1 MIAKVIVDVASK
13 SVDYKFDYLIPE
25 RLVSVIQPG
34 IRVVVPFGPRTI
46 QGYVMEV
53 TTQPDSQLD
62 MSKLKS
68 IIEVKD
74 IKPEL
79 TPELIA
85 LSEWMSATH
94 VIKRISMLEVMLPS
108 AIKAKYKKAFMLKDD
123 TEVTADILKRFD
135 KNGFYYYKDAQKNND
150 IASLMSLL
158 QAGIIEEKTILSQNV
173 TKKTKR
179 AVRII
184 DGFNPDEV
192 LAKLEKIIKQYD
204 LYAFLSEEQHKTI
217 FLSDIEDMG
226 FSKSSLDGL
235 VKKGYVEKY
244 DAIVERDPF
253 KDRVFEQESKRQLTT
268 DQQRAYAAINEKIIN
283 QEQATFLLHGVTGS
297 GKTEVYLQTI
307 EDVLN
312 QGKQAMMLI
321 PEIALTP
328 QMVLRFKRRFGD
340 DVAVLHSGLSNGER
354 YDEWQKIRDGR
365 AQVSVGARSSVFA
378 PFKNL
383 GLIIIDEEHESTYKQ
398 EDYPRY
404 HAREIAQ
411 WRSEYHHCPVILGS
425 ATPCLESYARAEK
438 GVYQLLSLPN
448 RVNQQA
454 LPDIDIVDMRT
465 ELSEGNRSMFSKDL
479 REAIQLR
486 LDRQEQV
493 VLFLNRRGYASFM
506 LCRDC
511 GYVPQCP
518 NCDISLT
525 YHKTTDLL
533 KCHYCGYQ
541 ETPPNQCPNCES
553 EHIRQVGTGTQ
564 KVEELLQQEFEGA
577 RIIRMDVDTTS
588 KKGAHE
594 KLLTEFEKGN
604 GDILLGTQMI
614 AKGLDYPNITLVGV
628 LNADTMLNL
637 PDFRA
642 SERTYQLLTQVA
654 GRAGRHEKAGQVII
668 QTYNPEHYSILD
680 VQKNDYLTFYRQEME
695 YRKLGKYPPYYYLI
709 NFTISHKEM
718 KKVMEASQHVHK
730 ILLQHLTEKALV
742 LGPSPAALARIN
754 NEFRFQILVKF
765 KSEPGLLQAIQFLD
779 DYYHEKFIKEK
790 LALKIDINPQMM
802 M

>member
-235 VKKGYVEKY
+235 VKKDMWK
-244 DAIVERDPF
+244 
-253 KDRVFEQESKRQLTT
+253 SMT
-268 DQQRAYAAINEKIIN
+268 
-283 QEQATFLLHGVTGS
+283 
-297 GKTEVYLQTI
+297 
-307 EDVLN
+307 
-312 QGKQAMMLI
+312 
-321 PEIALTP
+321 
-328 QMVLRFKRRFGD
+328 
-340 DVAVLHSGLSNGER
+340 
-354 YDEWQKIRDGR
+354 
-365 AQVSVGARSSVFA
+365 
-378 PFKNL
+378 
-383 GLIIIDEEHESTYKQ
+383 
-398 EDYPRY
+398 
-404 HAREIAQ
+404 
-411 WRSEYHHCPVILGS
+411 
-425 ATPCLESYARAEK
+425 
-438 GVYQLLSLPN
+438 LSLKEIHLKI
-448 RVNQQA
+448 VFLSKNQ
-454 LPDIDIVDMRT
+454 
-465 ELSEGNRSMFSKDL
+465 KDSL
-479 REAIQLR
+479 RQT
-486 LDRQEQV
+486 
-493 VLFLNRRGYASFM
+493 N
-506 LCRDC
+506 
-511 GYVPQCP
+511 
-518 NCDISLT
+518 
-525 YHKTTDLL
+525 
-533 KCHYCGYQ
+533 
-541 ETPPNQCPNCES
+541 
-553 EHIRQVGTGTQ
+553 
-564 KVEELLQQEFEGA
+564 
-577 RIIRMDVDTTS
+577 
-588 KKGAHE
+588 
-594 KLLTEFEKGN
+594 
-604 GDILLGTQMI
+604 
-614 AKGLDYPNITLVGV
+614 
-628 LNADTMLNL
+628 
-637 PDFRA
+637 
-642 SERTYQLLTQVA
+642 SERMLQL
-654 GRAGRHEKAGQVII
+654 
-668 QTYNPEHYSILD
+668 
-680 VQKNDYLTFYRQEME
+680 
-695 YRKLGKYPPYYYLI
+695 
-709 NFTISHKEM
+709 M
-718 KKVMEASQHVHK
+718 KK
-730 ILLQHLTEKALV
+730 
-742 LGPSPAALARIN
+742 
-754 NEFRFQILVKF
+754 
-765 KSEPGLLQAIQFLD
+765 
-779 DYYHEKFIKEK
+779 
-790 LALKIDINPQMM
+790 
-802 M
+802 